1 MKYEVWQVEPMALFG
16 MSLLKLVLGEK
27 LSHLG
32 CFGFEVTT
40 FVFAGVLVVFTV
52 NVVIEI
58 RDALGIKVLTV

>member
-1 MKYEVWQVEPMALFG
+1 MQYQVWQVEPAALLA
-16 MSLLKLVLGEK
+16 MSLVKWVLGER
-27 LSHLG
+27 LNHLG
-32 CFGFEVTT
+32 CLGFEVAT